1 MLIKE
6 IDFSFPKKIDILIL
20 DDEISKLNFRNHSQ
34 KIIKKN
40 EINIFC
46 FLKTVLTYFFE
57 KDYGF
62 KRLYKLN
69 LYRMFSPTI
78 AISHDMNN
86 KGQECKRLCPEII
99 VIIYQFSYFHNYIN
113 KKKRISNN
121 DLNYYLIW
129 NRNDKNFV
137 KNISKNKII
146 VTGSIRNNSIILKKR
161 KKIHKLT
168 LISEFSPTK
177 NLEKKNIWNIIFR
190 KSLRIVDNFCVKNK
204 MNLFIALR
212 SKRKDK
218 NFDEN
223 TEKQFYK
230 KFLKCK
236 HSFNDNYNNSY
247 EVGAASNLII
257 NFHSTTGHELL
268 SRKFKI
274 FFLPLHE
281 RFMKK
286 TNNLDKRDNFHIHRK
301 TNEKEIFKK
310 ISNLL
315 KMSDRDWNKKITK
328 KEYLSEFDS
337 NNKKLM
343 KIVGEILNKN
353 KNDKKKH

>member
-1 MLIKE
+1 MLIKS
-6 IDFSFPKKIDILIL
+6 IDFSFPKKTDILIL
-20 DDEISKLNFRNHSQ
+20 DDEVSRLNFRNYSK

-46 FLKTVLTYFFE
+46 FLKTVLTYFFV
-57 KDYGF
+57 KDLGF

-69 LYRMFSPTI
+69 LYRTFSPTI

-86 KGQECKRLCPEII
+86 KGEECKRLCPEII
-99 VIIYQFSYFHNYIN
+99 VIIYQFSYLHSYIN

-121 DLNYYLIW
+121 DLNYYLIF
-129 NRNDKNFV
+129 NKNDKSSL

-146 VTGSIRNNSIILKKR
+146 VTGSIRNNSIVLKKR

-168 LISEFSPTK
+168 LISEFTPSSV
-177 NLEKKNIWNIIFR
+177 LEKKNIWGIIYR
-190 KSLRIVDNFCVKNK
+190 KSLKIVDNFCVKNK
-204 MNLFIALR
+204 INLFIALR

-247 EVGAASNLII
+247 EVGSASNLII
-257 NFHSTTGHELL
+257 NFHSTIGHELL

-274 FFLPLHE
+274 FFLSLHE
-281 RFMKK
+281 NFMKK

-315 KMSDRDWNKKITK
+315 KMSDREWNKKINRAK
-328 KEYLSEFDS
+328 YLCEFDS
-337 NNKKLM
+337 NNQKLN
-343 KIVGEILNKN
+343 KLVREILNK
-353 KNDKKKH
+353 K